1 MQHDSTKTR
10 PDEPLDVL
18 FIGEHPLWPLD
29 QGFCVH
35 GYNMATALDDLGLR
49 VGIATHRPPPSNAP
63 QRMADMS
70 IAWPQTTDDD
80 LNQFLHGWRG
90 FGTAALRRRLAR
102 YQGRELHRFAGVMPL
117 IDRYRPTTVIG
128 LGQHAPLMLR
138 ALRDRPDTKRVWYAA
153 DEPIFFQLSC
163 MRREPISALPDRM
176 TKVAL
181 YAALETLFVRGL
193 DGAIGVN
200 PRDSKLLRWLGGVR
214 RVVTIPNGVDMAYF
228 SPNGPANAAVKV
240 KPRSLVFWGRMD
252 FEPNIDAVT
261 WFAHHVWPTLRHR
274 HNDATWQI
282 VGKKPHPTVQA
293 LSQIPGIQVLGAVD
307 DIRPYAKSATATILP
322 VRCGG
327 GIKNKLLEAAAM
339 GRPIVASPKAL
350 HGLDYTPDDP
360 PALQSQTTT
369 QWVETIERLW
379 SDPALAAQI
388 GDKALRWVRTHHT
401 WRGAAVRLMAW
412 LNTLPSGV
420 PAQGLPPHRIRPATT
435 KASTETRPAKTA
447 A

>member
-1 MQHDSTKTR
+1 MQQDSTNTHH
-10 PDEPLDVL
+10 DEPLDVL

-35 GYNMATALDDLGLR
+35 GYNMAKALSDLGLR
-49 VGIATHRPPPSNAP
+49 VGIATHRPAPGNAP
-63 QRMADMS
+63 QRMTDMS
-70 IAWPQTTDDD
+70 IAWPRATDAH

-90 FGTAALRRRLAR
+90 IGTAALRRRLAR
-102 YQGRELHRFAGVMPL
+102 YQGRDLRRFAGIMPL
-117 IDRYRPTTVIG
+117 VDRYRPTTVIG

-138 ALRDRPDTKRVWYAA
+138 ALRDRRDTKLVWYAA
-153 DEPIFFQLSC
+153 DEPVFFQLSC
-163 MRREPISALPDRM
+163 MRREPIGALPDRLS
-176 TKVAL
+176 KVVL
-181 YAALETLFVRGL
+181 YAALESLFVRGL

-200 PRDSKLLRWLGGVR
+200 PRDSRLLHWLGGVR
-214 RVVTIPNGVDMAYF
+214 RVVTIPNGVDMEYF
-228 SPNGPANAAVKV
+228 SPNGPSNATV

-261 WFAHHVWPTLRHR
+261 WFAHHVWPTLRRR

-282 VGKKPHPTVQA
+282 VGKNPHPSVQA
-293 LSQIPGIQVLGAVD
+293 LSQIPGIQVLGEVD
-307 DIRPYAKSATATILP
+307 DIRPYAKAATATILP

-350 HGLDYTPDDP
+350 HGLAYSPDDK

-379 SDPALAAQI
+379 SDPALAVQI
-388 GDKALRWVRTHHT
+388 GDKALRWVHTHHT
-401 WRGAAVRLMAW
+401 WRGAAVRLMTW

-420 PAQGLPPHRIRPATT
+420 PVQDLPRHRISPSPSEAP
-435 KASTETRPAKTA
+435 SKTPPTQA
-447 A
+447 AA

>member
-1 MQHDSTKTR
+1 MQYYSTNTH

-35 GYNMATALDDLGLR
+35 GYNMATSLSDLGLR
-49 VGIATHRPPPSNAP
+49 VGIATHRPAP
-63 QRMADMS
+63 GTAPRRLLDMS
-70 IAWPQTTDDD
+70 IPWPRVTDND

-90 FGTAALRRRLAR
+90 LGTAALRRRLAR
-102 YQGRELHRFAGVMPL
+102 YQGRDLNRFAGVMPL
-117 IDRYRPTTVIG
+117 VEQYRPTTVIG

-138 ALRDRPDTKRVWYAA
+138 ALRDRPDTKLVWYAA

-163 MRREPISALPDRM
+163 MRREPLSALPDRLS
-176 TKVAL
+176 KVAL
-181 YAALETLFVRGL
+181 YAALEGLFVRGL

-200 PRDSKLLRWLGGVR
+200 PTDSKLLHWLGGVR
-214 RVVTIPNGVDMAYF
+214 RVVTIPNGVDMDYF
-228 SPNGPANAAVKV
+228 RPNELSNAAV

-252 FEPNIDAVT
+252 FEPNVDAVT
-261 WFAHHVWPTLRHR
+261 WFAHNTWPTLRHR

-282 VGKKPHPTVQA
+282 VGKNPHPSVQA
-293 LSQIPGIQVLGAVD
+293 LSQIPGIQVLGEVD
-307 DIRPYAKSATATILP
+307 DIRPYAQTATATILP
-322 VRCGG
+322 IRCGG

-350 HGLDYTPDDP
+350 NGLAYSPEDK
-360 PALQSQTTT
+360 PALQSQTTS

-379 SDPALAAQI
+379 SDPLLAAQI
-388 GDKALRWVRTHHT
+388 GNKALRWVHTHHT
-401 WRGAAVRLMAW
+401 WRGAAVRLMTW
-412 LNTLPSGV
+412 LNTLPDEASI
-420 PAQGLPPHRIRPATT
+420 QGLLSHRSSPNQAESPTTTQPT
-435 KASTETRPAKTA
+435 KAA